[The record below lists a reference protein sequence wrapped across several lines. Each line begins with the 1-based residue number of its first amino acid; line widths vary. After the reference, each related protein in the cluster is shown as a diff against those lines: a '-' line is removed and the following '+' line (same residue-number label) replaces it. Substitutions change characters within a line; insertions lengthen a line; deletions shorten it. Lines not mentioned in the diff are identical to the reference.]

1 MRNFLAAIA
10 FLTRIPVA
18 VNYPFVAEDLGRST
32 RWFPVVGLLI
42 GAIYLAVY
50 YCLAAF
56 FPPAVVAVAIVTTE
70 SFLTGALHLDGLA
83 DMADGFGGG
92 HSREEVLRIMRDHAI
107 GSYAA
112 VALILLI
119 PLKRVALT
127 VLSERHLIVPY
138 LLISPMLGRWST
150 VFLSTLLPYARRS
163 PDEGAR
169 QGGNVPDYVS
179 WPELVVATLTVASV

>member
-1 MRNFLAAIA
+1 MRNFLAAMA
-10 FLTRIPVA
+10 FLTRIPVS
-18 VNYPFVAEDLGRST
+18 VNSPFVAEDLGRST

-56 FPPAVVAVAIVTTE
+56 FPPSLAAVAVVATE

-92 HSREEVLRIMRDHAI
+92 HSRDDVLRIMRDHAI
-107 GSYAA
+107 GSYGA

-119 PLKRVALT
+119 ALKLAALS
-127 VLSERHLIVPY
+127 VLAERHLMVPY

-150 VFLSTLLPYARRS
+150 VFLSALLP
-163 PDEGAR
+163 
-169 QGGNVPDYVS
+169 
-179 WPELVVATLTVASV
+179 